1 MRGDAVADQTVTVT
15 LPEATLS
22 RFRHRAQLAR
32 RSVEDEVRLAL
43 EATLVEPDRPL
54 DDLAPALDALDR
66 LDTDQ
71 LWALVCSRAAGD
83 EATVLAAL
91 NDKRQAQGL
100 TAAEAALARELS
112 GRYDRAV
119 LLRAKA
125 LALLRQRGEDVSPLV
140 DGA

>member
-1 MRGDAVADQTVTVT
+1 
-15 LPEATLS
+15 LN

-43 EATLVEPDRPL
+43 EATLVEIDQPL
-54 DDLAPALDALDR
+54 DDLAPALEALDR
-66 LDTDQ
+66 LATDQ
-71 LWALVCSRAAGD
+71 LWALVRSRAASE

-100 TAAEAALARELS
+100 TAAETTLAHELS

-125 LALLRQRGEDVSPLV
+125 LALLHQRGVDVRPLV